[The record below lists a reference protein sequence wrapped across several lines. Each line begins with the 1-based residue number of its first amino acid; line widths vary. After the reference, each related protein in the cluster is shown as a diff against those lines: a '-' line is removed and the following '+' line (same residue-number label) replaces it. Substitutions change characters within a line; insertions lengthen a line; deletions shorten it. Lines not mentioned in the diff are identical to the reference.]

1 MFLGNALLYI
11 LFACYSCRITILA
24 TSDACHGGFV
34 RAQTYGMAV
43 RLNHAGVNSSRY

>member
-11 LFACYSCRITILA
+11 LDLLACYSCRITIVVMLVMA
-24 TSDACHGGFV
+24 
-34 RAQTYGMAV
+34 YGMAI